1 MYWALWTL
9 LLPFPSLI
17 SDDGPSQHVSTIGL
31 IIYVA
36 EDQSDES
43 EFNLFKTSDSGEQTN
58 ANVKTDRKAKLD
70 IEQIITTLSAF
81 ADTDEEN
88 RYFFLIMVL

>member
-1 MYWALWTL
+1 MSAR
-9 LLPFPSLI
+9 
-17 SDDGPSQHVSTIGL
+17 VGL

-36 EDQSDES
+36 EDQCDES
-43 EFNLFKTSDSGEQTN
+43 EFNLFKTNDSGEQTN

-88 RYFFLIMVL
+88 RFFSEKWYRSGVTRNL